1 MKQKATLSLLGMM
14 ALGVGGF
21 KIPVLACI
29 KGQFF
34 FRLRPLLI
42 ELIALYEG
50 FPESCATL
58 PVLHSKSTGTVN
70 SFFFLWLI
78 VNTVPVAAV
87 PWNNVFSP
95 ACAGGHQNVMVW

>member
-1 MKQKATLSLLGMM
+1 VKQKATLSLLGMM

-21 KIPVLACI
+21 KIPALACI
-29 KGQFF
+29 EGQRL

-58 PVLHSKSTGTVN
+58 PVLHSKSTGTVTI
-70 SFFFLWLI
+70 FFLWLI
-78 VNTVPVAAV
+78 VNTVSAAAV
-87 PWNNVFSP
+87 PWNNAFFH
-95 ACAGGHQNVMVW
+95 ACEVGHQNVVV